1 MTRPRLYCWVHSTTG
16 ISQGGGTKGGGAI
29 RCRAGSASGVHWKR
43 LKQPHFAKPIHL
55 RRFLERPGLFGLHV
69 ASASHG
75 KVLPARGWAPMG
87 LEGAARGEGGQWM
100 QYRQRHLL
108 PSAKF
113 CPPVRFRLKTRS
125 SRWGSQPKAS
135 GSSLKAGLFGR
146 KQIPLCK
153 ISFQNSICSK
163 ILPVK
168 AFRAAVPQ
176 QRDAAWAGTLLRV
189 GDSTRGRS
197 RVLPAA
203 AEGRSWM
210 QTLNPGL
217 STQPKITLE
226 GGDFLSQARSGALGE
241 PPPLAAPQGCPNQAG
256 TGGKAESCW
265 QHLKLWPRL
274 QPVPSKPPIYC
285 TDDLLPQSKNSCRKD
300 TYLKRVLG

>member
-203 AEGRSWM
+203 AEGQSWM

-217 STQPKITLE
+217 STQPKSLWKGVIFFPRHGQELW
-226 GGDFLSQARSGALGE
+226 
-241 PPPLAAPQGCPNQAG
+241 
-256 TGGKAESCW
+256 ESLHRW
-265 QHLKLWPRL
+265 QHPRGAQNRQGQGGRQSRAGSIL
-274 QPVPSKPPIYC
+274 NCGLACSPSPPN
-285 TDDLLPQSKNSCRKD
+285 PQFTVQTTFSPRAKILAGK
-300 TYLKRVLG
+300 TPI